1 MRPLEFGWYL
11 PTHGDTTAYGL
22 MDAQIPGSPEL
33 CDRVVR
39 GAENAGFEY
48 LLIPVGST
56 CWEAWISGA
65 FMAARSSKIKPLIA
79 ARPGYINPVLLAKM
93 ISTFDQ
99 MSGGRICINLIAGQ
113 NESEVEGEGVRYA
126 KEERYALM
134 AEEVSILK
142 ALWTTRGPVNFE
154 GRFHT
159 LSVAHIRPR
168 PLQQPFP
175 KFYLGGGSRQAWE
188 MSAKHSDVHLFWGD
202 LPERIAANI
211 VEIRELASSLPAST
225 ATSCCRI
232 CGPAS
237 PGCGRAPASPWSA
250 IPRNA
255 PAPCSNSSMP
265 AATRSACPAMC
276 TTRRPSASD
285 GWFARSSPRIIAAGW
300 RREVAA
306 ATASATPIRSDL
318 RRPRDE
324 VCRSSPRI
332 SLIVV
337 SSPGCP
343 GGPDL
348 SLVFRN
354 GEVRLIEL
362 VAGLAVKMKETA
374 VQSVPTGSY
383 DSTLGE
389 DMPNRMF
396 LCVIGIRR
404 SGA

>member
-1 MRPLEFGWYL
+1 MRPLEYGWYL
-11 PTHGDTTAYGL
+11 PTHGDTTAYGVAE
-22 MDAQIPGSPEL
+22 AQVAGSPEL

-39 GAENAGFEY
+39 AAENAGFEY

-211 VEIRELASSLPAST
+211 VEIRELASAHGREHGDLLLSHLWT
-225 ATSCCRI
+225 GITRVR
-232 CGPAS
+232 
-237 PGCGRAPASPWSA
+237 PGA
-250 IPRNA
+250 
-255 PAPCSNSSMP
+255 
-265 AATRSACPAMC
+265 
-276 TTRRPSASD
+276 
-285 GWFARSSPRIIAAGW
+285 
-300 RREVAA
+300 
-306 ATASATPIRSDL
+306 
-318 RRPRDE
+318 
-324 VCRSSPRI
+324 
-332 SLIVV
+332 
-337 SSPGCP
+337 
-343 GGPDL
+343 
-348 SLVFRN
+348 
-354 GEVRLIEL
+354 
-362 VAGLAVKMKETA
+362 
-374 VQSVPTGSY
+374 
-383 DSTLGE
+383 
-389 DMPNRMF
+389 
-396 LCVIGIRR
+396 
-404 SGA
+404 